1 MILIVMLEIDN
12 LAQITFDNLKSAI
25 DNTIS
30 NKIFVRN
37 CILEDMPGITKEEQL
52 AVINTLFFN
61 PSSHM
66 LIKTTN
72 HIEWT
77 PVKLYLNAYYVVNLY
92 GSFWIISNNS
102 YYGFVVKSYIKYIQ
116 YIDILFEAI
125 KNMNVH
131 SLPQNY
137 WCANHELIMA
147 MQVLEQDS
155 SKNIILIRQD
165 KFINSNMKINH
176 YLYKNN
182 DKYYYFP
189 YSNTC
194 VYKPM
199 LYKG

>member
-1 MILIVMLEIDN
+1 MLEIDS
-12 LAQITFDNLKSAI
+12 LHQITFDNLKNAI

-37 CILEDMPGITKEEQL
+37 CILEDMPNITKDDQL
-52 AVINTLFFN
+52 IKINSIFFS

-92 GSFWIISNNS
+92 GNFWIISNSS
-102 YYGFVVKSYIKYIQ
+102 YNGFVVKSYIKYIQ
-116 YIDILFEAI
+116 YIDILFESI
-125 KNMNVH
+125 KNMNIL

-137 WCANHELIMA
+137 WCSYHELSSG
-147 MQVLEQDS
+147 MQVLENDI
-155 SKNIILIRQD
+155 SKNIILIKEM
-165 KFINSNMKINH
+165 KFINSPIIIHH

-182 DKYYYFP
+182 NKYYYFP
-189 YSNTC
+189 YSNNC
-194 VYKPM
+194 VYKPI
-199 LYKG
+199 LYK